1 MRGALKIYSYGET
14 LGEQAAGDKLF
25 LNPQTRGKNVALT
38 LTTLRPQGKFW
49 IVQFRECSS
58 MEDAQALLGEEVF
71 VPEDR
76 LPPAEEGEYY
86 HFQLLGLE
94 VETLDGKSVGI
105 LTAIMET
112 AGNDVYVVDN
122 QGREVLVPAVEEIV
136 CSVDLELGKMVIDP
150 PEGLLDDL

>member
-1 MRGALKIYSYGET
+1 MRGALKIYTYGET
-14 LGEQAAGDKLF
+14 LGEQAAGDTLF
-25 LNPQTRGKNVALT
+25 LNPETGGENVALT

-49 IVQFRECSS
+49 IVEFRECSS

-71 VPEDR
+71 IPEDR

-105 LTAIMET
+105 LTGIMET
-112 AGNDVYVVDN
+112 PGNDVYVVDN
-122 QGREVLVPAVEEIV
+122 RGREVLVPAVQEIV